1 MSNNVDRANYH
12 PRINACSARSTNSES
27 SRDHRVSSRFCSH
40 QWKSVPVS
48 LDVSDNNLASYNVLQ
63 RPTTTIRTQ
72 VNRSTHVHLVLP
84 FRSTTTNSE
93 IDHTVTHIVI
103 RITYHAFAPSVN
115 QERPGTI
122 RNNQE
127 QSKDEGDCGK
137 PKHRSRKGRGTNNV
151 QHKQW

>member
-1 MSNNVDRANYH
+1 MLNNVDRANYH

-48 LDVSDNNLASYNVLQ
+48 LDVPDNSRQATTYYNDQQ
-63 RPTTTIRTQ
+63 RPTTTNRTP
-72 VNRSTHVHLVLP
+72 VYRSTHAHLVLP
-84 FRSTTTNSE
+84 FRSTTTNNE
-93 IDHTVTHIVI
+93 INHTITHIVT

-115 QERPGTI
+115 QE
-122 RNNQE
+122 
-127 QSKDEGDCGK
+127 QSKGEGDCGK
-137 PKHRSRKGRGTNNV
+137 PKHRSCRERGTNNV